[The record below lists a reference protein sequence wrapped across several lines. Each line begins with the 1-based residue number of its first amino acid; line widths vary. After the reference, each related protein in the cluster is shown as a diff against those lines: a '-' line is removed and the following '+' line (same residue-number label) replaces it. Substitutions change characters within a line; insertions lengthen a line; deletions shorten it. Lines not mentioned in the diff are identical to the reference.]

1 MRPIFNVPGEGAFAL
16 IMGII
21 SGYPVGAKIVANLKE
36 QHLCSDIEAERLI
49 AFTNNS
55 GPLFII
61 GTVGVSMFSSVSL
74 GMLLFLSSLFSC
86 QQKGDFESMNVEDF
100 DTLIQ
105 DEGMQRLDVRTL
117 AEYSE
122 GHIAKTININ
132 VMDDSF
138 SSMADSLLQKDRPV
152 AVYCRSGKRSKK
164 AAAILSKKGYKVFEL
179 DKGFNSWQ
187 EAGKEIEK

>member
-1 MRPIFNVPGEGAFAL
+1 M
-16 IMGII
+16 
-21 SGYPVGAKIVANLKE
+21 LKMN
-36 QHLCSDIEAERLI
+36 QL
-49 AFTNNS
+49 
-55 GPLFII
+55 
-61 GTVGVSMFSSVSL
+61 VV
-74 GMLLFLSSLFSC
+74 GMLLFLSSLFSY